1 LAGVLLHTHTALK
14 IIPEMGS
21 KDNEKKDIGRGR
33 WRRAAGTAGAG
44 GSGIYFEQQQQA
56 AKQWA
61 ESAHEAEGGKGC

>member
-1 LAGVLLHTHTALK
+1 MLRAAALK

-21 KDNEKKDIGRGR
+21 KNNEKRDIGRGR
-33 WRRAAGTAGAG
+33 WRRASGTAGG
-44 GSGIYFEQQQQA
+44 EGFYFEQQQQA